1 MKQTLRSFPKFP
13 IILSPRAVTSQ
24 SIAMQ
29 QYPQGIQLQAPQ
41 AMHVPV
47 PGAPT
52 RLVDLGDRATPHNG
66 LTAPKA
72 PGLMQFS
79 DWELDKPGCCVK
91 MGLACRCSTW
101 DDSRSYLYIR
111 DNGSL
116 EINDTNGIKNCFT
129 CCCKVQDN
137 IFVYYFDRDPYA
149 AGPRGPACVGQ
160 VGDCNWLLKL
170 LGDCMAA
177 PQVAPNCKLGP
188 YPWCF
193 CCYTVSCSKVRRHPS
208 TLTPPFLS
216 SLHVSVSVS
225 SRPAHSLY
233 ALLRVSRSLRLST
246 WESCAAA

>member
-1 MKQTLRSFPKFP
+1 MQP
-13 IILSPRAVTSQ
+13 IAVLTPV
-24 SIAMQ
+24 A
-29 QYPQGIQLQAPQ
+29 YPQGIQLQAPQ

-91 MGLACRCSTW
+91 MGLACRGSTW

-111 DNGSL
+111 DNSSL
-116 EINDTNGIKNCFT
+116 EMNDTNGYKNCFT
-129 CCCKVQDN
+129 CCVEVQDN

-149 AGPRGPACVGQ
+149 
-160 VGDCNWLLKL
+160 
-170 LGDCMAA
+170 
-177 PQVAPNCKLGP
+177 PNCKLGP
-188 YPWCF
+188 FPWCC
-193 CCYTVSCSKVRRHPS
+193 CCYTVSCSKIRRHPS
-208 TLTPPFLS
+208 TPTSPFLS
-216 SLHVSVSVS
+216 ALHVSVSVS

-233 ALLRVSRSLRLST
+233 VP
-246 WESCAAA
+246 C